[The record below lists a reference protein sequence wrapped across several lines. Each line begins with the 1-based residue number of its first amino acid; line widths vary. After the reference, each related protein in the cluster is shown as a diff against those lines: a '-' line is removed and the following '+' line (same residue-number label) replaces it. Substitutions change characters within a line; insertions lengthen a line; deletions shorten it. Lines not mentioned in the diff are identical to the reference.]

1 MDETKRLSL
10 LQRYDILDTP
20 PEAAF
25 DHIVEIAARILGMP
39 ITLVSLVDEARV
51 WFKARHGMQY
61 SEIVRL
67 PGFCASAI
75 EQDGPWLIEDA
86 ANDPRC
92 ARHPWVTGDA
102 QVRSYAGIPLKMPEG
117 RCLGTLCAMDTKP
130 RRLEVRERETLSEL
144 AALVVDKLISRSAS
158 KAALWEKDVAVGV
171 AGELADQSRLLTA
184 MVQSSQDAIITK
196 DLAGRIT
203 SWNSAAER
211 MFGFSEAEMMGQSG
225 LRIIPADR
233 HAEENFVLSS
243 IAEGQSVNHY
253 ETVRQ
258 HRSGRQIPISI
269 SISPIWDD
277 HGRVIGASKIARD
290 ITDRKDSQERINA
303 LMKEV
308 NHRVKNQY
316 AVIISMLRQTG
327 KTTRTRAEFEGRIR
341 ERIMALSRSHDLLVN
356 ADWRGITIEDLVAS
370 QIEPFANRGRVSS
383 QGPSSRSPGASSASA
398 PASMKPSSTISNGN
412 SRNLTTRPSK
422 RSSQPWKNSARCS
435 SMRTAAASGYGAS
448 SRNPKRSGSPAW
460 RARAGSS
467 RTTGSPESLPTR
479 TCIRTLVR
487 NPAIHVCDRLL
498 SGASIVHF
506 R

>member
-269 SISPIWDD
+269 SVSPIWDD

-383 QGPSSRSPGASSASA
+383 QGPSILLSPSAAQYLGMALHELSIHSA
-398 PASMKPSSTISNGN
+398 E
-412 SRNLTTRPSK
+412 
-422 RSSQPWKNSARCS
+422 
-435 SMRTAAASGYGAS
+435 YGAMAQGDGLVDIRWSINERDNGPWLHLSWDELDGPDVGDIAEGGFAQTILQRMAPDAVSGRGRIDASDGHLKWTIDAPLS
-448 SRNPKRSGSPAW
+448 S
-460 RARAGSS
+460 
-467 RTTGSPESLPTR
+467 
-479 TCIRTLVR
+479 
-487 NPAIHVCDRLL
+487 L
-498 SGASIVHF
+498 SQT
-506 R
+506 